1 MGDRPN
7 SFDPDSSVQPAL
19 PGSSFPSWARV
30 ESVAFRL
37 PLTRAG
43 IPNLF
48 RVTAGFALLA
58 SADPSDGM
66 EISRWDFQL

>member
-1 MGDRPN
+1 MGDRHN
-7 SFDPDSSVQPAL
+7 SFDPDSSVQPTL
-19 PGSSFPSWARV
+19 PRSSFHSWALV

-43 IPNLF
+43 IPYLV
-48 RVTAGFALLA
+48 RVTPAFTHLG

-66 EISRWDFQL
+66 ESSRWDSQL